1 MKKIITLTESQLINL
16 INKWVS
22 NHIINEGGLKKF
34 VSKPSKYYL
43 DKVIFKKIDEI
54 TGENCFIFDIS
65 QWDEGERPG
74 FSGMVNYY
82 KDSYEF
88 NPEDTKR
95 SSFPDI
101 KAIQDKNYNIRKSL
115 SNLGDIIAVG
125 DIYSSSNR
133 ADVEERRKDFI
144 NTWMDENITPE
155 KIKSFIVDKGYK
167 TKADFLNDVNN
178 NNNLI
183 TNIHTIYTQA
193 ERTGILDKIFNEKP
207 DSIKKTKNI
216 GKSIPQQKDNSI
228 KKTKNMGKSIP
239 QQKANGDSSYFKS
252 TTTNPNYDFKYKVVG
267 GSNKKLG

>member
-22 NHIINEGGLKKF
+22 NHIINEGRNKKF

-54 TGENCFIFDIS
+54 TGENCFVLDIS
-65 QWDEGERPG
+65 KWGEGDRPG

-82 KDSYEF
+82 KDVYKF
-88 NPEDTKR
+88 NPEDNRR
-95 SSFPDI
+95 SSFPEI
-101 KAIQDKNYNIRKSL
+101 KAMEDKNYNILKSL

-125 DIYSSSNR
+125 DIYSSSNEV
-133 ADVEERRKDFI
+133 DVEEHRKDFI

-178 NNNLI
+178 NNLI

-207 DSIKKTKNI
+207 DLKKQTKNV
-216 GKSIPQQKDNSI
+216 GKSIPQQKVDS
-228 KKTKNMGKSIP
+228 KKQTKNVGKSIP
-239 QQKANGDSSYFKS
+239 QQKVDRDSSYFKS
-252 TTTNPNYDFKYKVVG
+252 TTTNPNYDFKYNITR

>member
-22 NHIINEGGLKKF
+22 NHIINEGRNKKF
-34 VSKPSKYYL
+34 VSKPQKYYV

-54 TGENCFIFDIS
+54 TGENCFVLDIS
-65 QWDEGERPG
+65 KWGEGERPG

-82 KDSYEF
+82 KDVYKF
-88 NPEDTKR
+88 NPEDNRR
-95 SSFPDI
+95 SSFPEI
-101 KAIQDKNYNIRKSL
+101 KAMEDKNYNILKSL

-125 DIYSSSNR
+125 DIYSSSNK

-178 NNNLI
+178 NNLI

-207 DSIKKTKNI
+207 DSIKKTKNV
-216 GKSIPQQKDNSI
+216 GKSIPQQKPDS
-228 KKTKNMGKSIP
+228 KKQTKNVGKSIP
-239 QQKANGDSSYFKS
+239 QQKVDRDSSYFKYNI
-252 TTTNPNYDFKYKVVG
+252 TR

>member
-16 INKWVS
+16 INKWTS
-22 NHIINEGGLKKF
+22 NHIINEAGSKKF
-34 VSKPSKYYL
+34 VSKSGKYYL

-54 TGENCFIFDIS
+54 TGENCFIVNIS
-65 QWDEGERPG
+65 HWDEGERPG
-74 FSGMVNYY
+74 FSGMINYY
-82 KDSYEF
+82 KGIIR
-88 NPEDTKR
+88 PKR
-95 SSFPDI
+95 SSITSIRD
-101 KAIQDKNYNIRKSL
+101 IQDKDYMVRKYISKYI
-115 SNLGDIIAVG
+115 SHLGDIIAVG
-125 DIYSSSNR
+125 DIYSSSNSV
-133 ADVEERRKDFI
+133 DVEERRKDFI

-178 NNNLI
+178 NKLI

-207 DSIKKTKNI
+207 D
-216 GKSIPQQKDNSI
+216 SI